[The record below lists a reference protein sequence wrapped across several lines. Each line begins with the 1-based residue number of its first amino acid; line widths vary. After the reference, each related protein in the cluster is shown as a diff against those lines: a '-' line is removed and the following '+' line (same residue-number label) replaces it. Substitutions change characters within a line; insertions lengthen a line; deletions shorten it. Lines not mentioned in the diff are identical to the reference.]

1 MSVEEGIGPDAVGFA
16 AAPSYTSTATGEDAA
31 QASAQHAVQ
40 FLVNAEMDAAEI
52 AEPSARPAIRM
63 TDNVRQ

>member
-1 MSVEEGIGPDAVGFA
+1 MSVEEGIGPDAVGFSA
-16 AAPSYTSTATGEDAA
+16 SPSHASTAAREDTA